1 MAGEVQCGN
10 WQERVSG
17 PGSNF
22 SLAASR
28 KNLEKKKLQ
37 DGCHMVF
44 ILLQSHDNVEILEE
58 VDYNIYQNQNI
69 ISDQF
74 GALHFILELSA
85 WY

>member
-1 MAGEVQCGN
+1 MEIGKSEYL
-10 WQERVSG
+10 G
-17 PGSNF
+17 PAQTF
-22 SLAASR
+22 HLLQVV
-28 KNLEKKKLQ
+28 KKKKKLQ

-85 WY
+85 